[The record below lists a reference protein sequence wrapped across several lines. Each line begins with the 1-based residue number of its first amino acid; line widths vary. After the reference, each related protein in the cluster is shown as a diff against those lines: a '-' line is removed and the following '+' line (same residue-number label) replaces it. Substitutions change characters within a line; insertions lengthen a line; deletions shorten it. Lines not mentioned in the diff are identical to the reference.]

1 MSYKLRPSK
10 FWIVII
16 LLLSAIALSFA
27 FPKAKYAGTGFISKL
42 KIPYTISEWQG
53 KDITKTLD
61 LNVEDNQYKFISGAL
76 AYEYVNRDRKN
87 LLFIILDAGNFH
99 HPKVCYTSAGF
110 TVKELK
116 DAEFH
121 ILNSAFKTHTL
132 YTEKGGEGFVSFYW
146 ISIDKKITH
155 EWIEQKIKQLYF
167 SLFNKKR
174 VGLMMRIDIPVKKD
188 NINDAIILAKQFVSD
203 LSEALPPEE
212 ADYIFGRK

>member
-1 MSYKLRPSK
+1 MKPVR

-16 LLLSAIALSFA
+16 LLLSSIILSFA
-27 FPKAKYAGTGFISKL
+27 FPKAKYAGTGFISQL
-42 KIPYTISEWQG
+42 KIPDSFSEWQG
-53 KDITKTLD
+53 KDITGNLD
-61 LNVEDNQYKFISGAL
+61 LNVEEDRYKFISGAL
-76 AYEYVNRDRKN
+76 AYEYVNKNGKN
-87 LLFIILDAGNFH
+87 LLFIVLDAGNFH

-121 ILNSAFKTHTL
+121 TLNSTFKAHTL
-132 YTEKGGEGFVSFYW
+132 YTEKGGQGFLSFYW
-146 ISIDKKITH
+146 IIIDKKIAH

-174 VGLMMRIDIPVKKD
+174 VGLMVRIDIPAQKD
-188 NINDAIILAKQFVSD
+188 NVKDAIIPAKQFVND
-203 LSEALPPEE
+203 LSQALPPEE